1 MGRLTGK
8 VALVTGGSR
17 GIGRAIALR
26 LAADGAVVAVHYGS
40 NAEAAARTVAEIEA
54 AGGRAVAL
62 RAELGV
68 PGDAETLWKGFDEVL
83 GGDGL
88 DILVN
93 NAGITLYGRIG
104 DIGETDFDRVFA
116 VNARAP
122 FFIIRQGLERMR
134 DGGRIINISSGATR
148 IAYPMTTA
156 YSMTKGA
163 LDVLTHTLAI
173 DLGPRGITVNAV
185 APGIVGT
192 DMNDWLED
200 PAEHAKAA
208 AFSAF
213 NRIGET
219 GDIADI
225 VAFVASDDARWITGQ
240 YIDATGG
247 SLLGVA

>member
-122 FFIIRQGLERMR
+122 FFIIR
-134 DGGRIINISSGATR
+134 
-148 IAYPMTTA
+148 
-156 YSMTKGA
+156 
-163 LDVLTHTLAI
+163 
-173 DLGPRGITVNAV
+173 
-185 APGIVGT
+185 
-192 DMNDWLED
+192 
-200 PAEHAKAA
+200 
-208 AFSAF
+208 
-213 NRIGET
+213 
-219 GDIADI
+219 
-225 VAFVASDDARWITGQ
+225 
-240 YIDATGG
+240 
-247 SLLGVA
+247 